1 MRCQHS
7 ASELC
12 SSCRILQNLGCTG
25 EAACVS
31 RVPRWAIAYCH
42 LLSWVRGRSGITGP
56 CAWAGSGG
64 AFPPPVSDQY
74 LEVDTQSRR
83 PLTPSPKKRSVGA
96 LDPKCTY
103 ARSWGARS
111 AATPCQR
118 RRGGRDARS
127 SAGDRWTIPTRSRRR
142 GGGGDTRVVTSY
154 ISCANEANAPH
165 EDLSEN
171 SESCDARMPEP
182 TVDGSPPYAYG
193 PRGSKLRGRARP
205 TPPLLT

>member
-1 MRCQHS
+1 MKRAWGGTIREWDGGIPDPGGGAENKS
-7 ASELC
+7 AESNNGKR
-12 SSCRILQNLGCTG
+12 SS
-25 EAACVS
+25 
-31 RVPRWAIAYCH
+31 
-42 LLSWVRGRSGITGP
+42 
-56 CAWAGSGG
+56 GSGVLRG
-64 AFPPPVSDQY
+64 GHPVP
-74 LEVDTQSRR
+74 E

-96 LDPKCTY
+96 QDPKCTY

>member
-1 MRCQHS
+1 MTP
-7 ASELC
+7 
-12 SSCRILQNLGCTG
+12 SCLVWTSLDGTPLRGDSGPGGGCGATPKEG
-25 EAACVS
+25 ATNGPHDAKRSTSTVPPRACV
-31 RVPRWAIAYCH
+31 RAVPCRPH
-42 LLSWVRGRSGITGP
+42 V
-56 CAWAGSGG
+56 AW
-64 AFPPPVSDQY
+64 
-74 LEVDTQSRR
+74 SRR
-83 PLTPSPKKRSVGA
+83 ADRGGHPVPEPLTPSPKKRSVGA
-96 LDPKCTY
+96 QDPKCTY

-127 SAGDRWTIPTRSRRR
+127 SAGDRWTTPTRSRRR